1 MRTLFILSLV
11 FLFEKRNVF
20 RDVQLQSWIT
30 LESERM
36 TLLEKGSKSSLI
48 KTYLLSMRKICFQ
61 LFALVLTSRFSCRKK
76 KVQNITKVYGHKNVA
91 WRVYFHKKA
100 YLMMHIY
107 KYLYI
112 WVKIIS
118 CVVMHDVLPSS
129 IKTFYS
135 ILGIYL
141 K

>member
-76 KVQNITKVYGHKNVA
+76 STKYYKGIWPQKCSMKGI
-91 WRVYFHKKA
+91 YFHKKA

-107 KYLYI
+107 EYLYI